1 MSLAVADK
9 GGEVVLENR
18 SGDLGRDAGYAEP
31 SGVHFGEDAGDNSS
45 TCEALERLALEGL
58 VYTLPYVGVQELLVL
73 ERVSKSLWDAIRSD
87 ALLWQRVRVDAPL
100 STKLTDTGLLKL
112 VERAHGRLRSLS
124 LIQCQKV
131 SDEAIETVLATN
143 PTLSKL
149 SIPGCTNI
157 SAEGLTRMVTNH
169 NSAAR
174 STTNV
179 QPGLKQLR
187 IEGLYGLNKEIL
199 EALQTSLNTEAP
211 ILEALR
217 TSLDTSEAFSSA
229 TKSEQ
234 PWYYRS
240 KQGSFSS
247 DENDDRA
254 IDVAACPKCDFV
266 RPVYDCPGESCQ
278 ELRANPLRQCRG
290 CLFCIPRCADCGSCV
305 TDSQEDT
312 LDDTFCGDL
321 LCSSCWLR
329 LPKCAECNRPG
340 CSHHHHANP
349 LRNSNWGPNW
359 GPTGYE
365 FEDNSI
371 HHSRPKDIFVC
382 FECSS
387 SIPRFED

>member
-100 STKLTDTGLLKL
+100 SMKLTDTGLLKL

-217 TSLDTSEAFSSA
+217 TSLDTSKALSSA

-266 RPVYDCPGESCQ
+266 CPVYDCPGESCQ

-340 CSHHHHANP
+340 CSHHQANP
-349 LRNSNWGPNW
+349 LRNSNWGA
-359 GPTGYE
+359 TGYD